1 MIDSDLYS
9 SAREALAFC
18 APLIQDD
25 AIIFFDDLT
34 EAGWEGLEGE
44 RQAFREFLEAH
55 PEFGAVQ
62 LESYS
67 PWTATFLLTR
77 RVVQISHSA
86 RAMGRPAPAGLRP
99 AQPGP

>member
-1 MIDSDLYS
+1 MRDASDLYS

-34 EAGWEGLEGE
+34 EAGWEGMVKGE
-44 RQAFREFLEAH
+44 RQAFPEFLEAH
-55 PEFGAVQ
+55 AEFGAVQ

-67 PWTATFLLTR
+67 P
-77 RVVQISHSA
+77 
-86 RAMGRPAPAGLRP
+86 
-99 AQPGP
+99 